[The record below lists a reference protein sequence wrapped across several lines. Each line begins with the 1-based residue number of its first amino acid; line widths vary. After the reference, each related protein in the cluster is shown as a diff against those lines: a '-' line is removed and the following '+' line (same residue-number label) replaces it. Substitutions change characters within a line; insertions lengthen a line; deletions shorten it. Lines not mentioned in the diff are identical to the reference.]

1 MVSERRGAV
10 RGGVAL
16 VAIGLAMVPVGSA
29 GAWPGDPS
37 GSIGLCGVAALDV
50 VGGEASEVSGAAV
63 QPDGAVLAVGS
74 TGARGLVMRLRD
86 GMYDTTFGPTGR
98 KYFTYDASGR
108 FFGVAAALGGGG
120 VAVGSRSS
128 ASATDTVVLRFT
140 KTGAADTGFAGNGR
154 VTFNAGGDDSARA
167 VAMLGD
173 GSVVVAGDADTGGY
187 VARYTAAGIPDTT
200 FATTGR
206 ASNLP
211 LKVRAIAARADGA
224 IYVGGSTIGSP
235 TDWRILRLGADG
247 SVDSSF
253 GGSDGVT
260 VDAGG
265 DDGITAMVLA
275 PNGRLVVTGYGHG
288 ATHHGQ
294 TLVRRYLDTGEEDP
308 AFSRVREAFG
318 VDDHPSA
325 ITRQSDGKVVVAIN
339 SAVAGDNDIVLLR
352 LNDDGGDDTT
362 FGIDGASIMDVGQR
376 AAVNAVVTP
385 PGSGPIALGVAR
397 AGSRSVVGVFGF
409 QSDSASTPP
418 PAQGMVIDG
427 FGGLHK
433 FSARCLGGTEQVRG
447 AGYWPGWD
455 IVRGVAILPGSQ
467 GLTVD
472 AFGGLHGFAFGDAP
486 AAVPKAKGAPYWL
499 GWDIV
504 RGVAVVPEGTGG
516 YVLDGFGGLHPF
528 SVGAGPAPPAIRGA
542 PYWLGFDLARGVA
555 LMPNGQGGYVVD
567 RTGAVYSF
575 GGAPAPTIRG
585 SIWPALDIARGI
597 ALAPDGNGGWIVDFF
612 GGLHPF
618 GTGGQPGPGGT
629 VGGPYWLG
637 FPIARGVATFP

>member
-1 MVSERRGAV
+1 MVSERRV
-10 RGGVAL
+10 IIRGGV
-16 VAIGLAMVPVGSA
+16 GLAAVGLALLPVGSA

-37 GSIGLCGVAALDV
+37 GSTGRCGVAALDV
-50 VGGEASEVSGAAV
+50 VSGEASEVSGAAV
-63 QPDGAVLAVGS
+63 QSDGAVLAAGS
-74 TGARGLVMRLRD
+74 TGTRGLVMRLRD
-86 GMYDTTFGPTGR
+86 GVYDTTFGTTGR

-108 FFGVAAALGGGG
+108 FFAVAPTLGGGG

-128 ASATDTVVLRFT
+128 ANATDSVVLRFT
-140 KTGAADTGFAGNGR
+140 KTGAADNGFAGNGR
-154 VTFNAGGDDSARA
+154 ITFNAGGDDAARA
-167 VAMLGD
+167 VATLGD
-173 GSVVVAGDADTGGY
+173 GSVVVAGDADSGGY
-187 VARYTAAGIPDTT
+187 VARYTAAGTADST

-206 ASNLP
+206 VSNLP
-211 LKVRAIAARADGA
+211 MKVRSIAARADGA
-224 IYVGGSTIGSP
+224 IYVGGSTVASP
-235 TDWRILRLGADG
+235 ADWRIVRLGPDG

-253 GGSDGVT
+253 GGAGGVT

-288 ATHHGQ
+288 ATDHGQ
-294 TLVRRYLDTGEEDP
+294 TLVRRYLDTGDEDP

-318 VDDHPSA
+318 IDDRPSA
-325 ITRQSDGKVVVAIN
+325 IARQTDGKVVVAVN
-339 SAVAGDNDIVLLR
+339 SAVASDNDIVLLR
-352 LNDDGGDDTT
+352 LNDDGGDDAT
-362 FGIDGASIMDVGQR
+362 FGIDGASIMDAGRR

-385 PGSGPIALGVAR
+385 AGSGPIALGVAR
-397 AGSRSVVGVFGF
+397 EGSRSVVGVFGF
-409 QSDSASTPP
+409 QPDSSSTPP

-433 FSARCLGGTEQVRG
+433 FSARCLGGAEQIRG

-486 AAVPKAKGAPYWL
+486 AAVPIARGGPYWL

-516 YVLDGFGGLHPF
+516 YVLDAFGGLHPF
-528 SVGAGPAPPAIRGA
+528 SVGSGSAPQAIRNA
-542 PYWLGFDLARGVA
+542 PYWLGQDRARGIA

-567 RTGAVYSF
+567 RTGAVYAF
-575 GGAPAPTIRG
+575 GGAPPPTSSA
-585 SIWPALDIARGI
+585 SIWAGADIARGI
-597 ALAPDGNGGWIVDFF
+597 ALAPDGNGGWVLDFY

-629 VGGPYWLG
+629 VGGPYWPG
-637 FPIARGVATFP
+637 FPITRGVATFP